1 MYARALGQP
10 GHDARLSTCAMSA
23 GLDGILGTADDEEVC
38 SMETL
43 TLSRQ
48 TGKSKFMDVSKQLLY
63 VYVDLNGD
71 SIVERYPLFSDVL
84 QDYFW
89 NYDNNGLK
97 IVQLRFYE
105 ISANVN

>member
-1 MYARALGQP
+1 
-10 GHDARLSTCAMSA
+10 MSA